1 MTGSSQV
8 SLAQEAHTM
17 TAFDVTFSRVLL
29 AYVMNVHT
37 PIIITIFERVLRIV
51 MYGKPNFIP

>member
-51 MYGKPNFIP
+51 M